1 MLILM
6 TVSHFASAQE
16 APFEVVEEV
25 LAVVGTTPILHTDVE
40 LAALLHVVEP
50 EPEESAQA
58 YRARLLE
65 ARIRLELAFREL
77 EEGGQLYRLEVDPAA
92 VREGLVARAGGPEAV
107 ERELEARGLS
117 PADLDELALRMAAVD
132 AFVQQRLRTRI
143 AVSMEEIEAAYQ
155 RLLVDE
161 IAAGDGALPPLA
173 EVREQLTTVLVE
185 RKLNEEIERW
195 LERASA
201 RQEVTRFSR

>member
-1 MLILM
+1 
-6 TVSHFASAQE
+6 V
-16 APFEVVEEV
+16 
-25 LAVVGTTPILHTDVE
+25 
-40 LAALLHVVEP
+40 
-50 EPEESAQA
+50 
-58 YRARLLE
+58 
-65 ARIRLELAFREL
+65 
-77 EEGGQLYRLEVDPAA
+77 VDPD
-92 VREGLVARAGGPEAV
+92 
-107 ERELEARGLS
+107 LEARGLS

-173 EVREQLTTVLVE
+173 EVREQLTTVVVE

>member
-6 TVSHFASAQE
+6 TVSHFAPAQE

-25 LAVVGTTPILHTDVE
+25 LAVVGTTPILHSDVE

-92 VREGLVARAGGPEAV
+92 VRQGLVARAGGPEAV
-107 ERELEARGLS
+107 DRELGARGLS

-161 IAAGDGALPPLA
+161 IAASDGALPPLA

>member
-16 APFEVVEEV
+16 APFEIVEEV
-25 LAVVGTTPILHTDVE
+25 LAVVGATPILHTDVE

-50 EPEESAQA
+50 EPEESTQD
-58 YRARLLE
+58 YRSRLLE

-77 EEGGQLYRLEVDPAA
+77 EEGGLLYRLKVDPEA

-107 ERELEARGLS
+107 DRELGARGLS

-161 IAAGDGALPPLA
+161 IAAGDATLPPLA

>member
-16 APFEVVEEV
+16 GPFEIVEEV
-25 LAVVGTTPILHTDVE
+25 LAVVGTTPILHSDVE

-50 EPEESAQA
+50 EPEESTQD
-58 YRARLLE
+58 YRSRLLE

-77 EEGGQLYRLEVDPAA
+77 EEGGLLYRLEVDPEA
-92 VREGLVARAGGPEAV
+92 VREGLVARAGGRELV

-132 AFVQQRLRTRI
+132 AVVQQRLRTRI

-161 IAAGDGALPPLA
+161 IAAGDAALPPLA

-195 LERASA
+195 LERAGA

>member
-16 APFEVVEEV
+16 APFEIVEEV
-25 LAVVGTTPILHTDVE
+25 LAVVGTTPILHSDVE
-40 LAALLHVVEP
+40 LAALLHVVET
-50 EPEESAQA
+50 EPEESTQA
-58 YRARLLE
+58 YRSRLLD

-77 EEGGQLYRLEVDPAA
+77 EEGGLLFRLEVDPES

-107 ERELEARGLS
+107 DRELEARGLS

-132 AFVQQRLRTRI
+132 AFVQQRLRARI

-161 IAAGDGALPPLA
+161 IAAGDAALPPLA

>member
-16 APFEVVEEV
+16 APFEIVEEV
-25 LAVVGTTPILHTDVE
+25 LAVVGTTPILHTDIE

-50 EPEESAQA
+50 EPEESTQA
-58 YRARLLE
+58 YRSRLLE

-77 EEGGQLYRLEVDPAA
+77 EEGGLLYRLEVDPEA
-92 VREGLVARAGGPEAV
+92 VREGLIEGAGGPDLV

-132 AFVQQRLRTRI
+132 AFVQQRLRARI

-161 IAAGDGALPPLA
+161 IAAGDATLPPLA

>member
-6 TVSHFASAQE
+6 AVSHFASAQE
-16 APFEVVEEV
+16 APFEIVEEV
-25 LAVVGTTPILHTDVE
+25 LAVVGTTPILHSDIE
-40 LAALLHVVEP
+40 LAKLLHIVP
-50 EPEESAQA
+50 QEPEEPAEG
-58 YRARLLE
+58 YRSRLLE
-65 ARIRLELAFREL
+65 ARIRLEVAFRDL
-77 EEGGQLYRLEVDPAA
+77 EESGLLYRLEVDPAA
-92 VREGLVARAGGPEAV
+92 FRKRLVAPLGGADAV
-107 ERELEARGLS
+107 IPELEALGLS

-132 AFVQQRLRTRI
+132 AFVQRRLRARI

-161 IAAGDGALPPLA
+161 IAAGDATLPPLA
-173 EVREQLTTVLVE
+173 EVREQLTTVIVE

-195 LERASA
+195 LERAGA

>member
-16 APFEVVEEV
+16 APFEIVEEV
-25 LAVVGTTPILHTDVE
+25 LAVVGTTPILHSDVE

-50 EPEESAQA
+50 EPEESTQD
-58 YRARLLE
+58 YRSRLLE

-77 EEGGQLYRLEVDPAA
+77 EEGGLLYRLKVDPEA
-92 VREGLVARAGGPEAV
+92 VREGLVARAGGRELV
-107 ERELEARGLS
+107 ERELEERGLS

-132 AFVQQRLRTRI
+132 AFVQQRLRARI

-161 IAAGDGALPPLA
+161 IAASDATLPPLA

-195 LERASA
+195 LERAGA